1 MVSEIRACQGC
12 DGHGMV
18 LVEAAYDYKTGQ
30 LVQEVADCPTCH
42 GRGRVPLFLYSEP
55 APRTQR
61 DVRGLTEGRLL
72 FLCWHGTAKEK
83 ALAERELRRREARS
97 R

>member
-1 MVSEIRACQGC
+1 
-12 DGHGMV
+12 MV
-18 LVEAAYDYKTGQ
+18 LVEATYDYRTGQ

-83 ALAERELRRREARS
+83 ALAERELRRREVRS